1 MFKRMIAVL
10 AILIAGTAPA
20 LAKRVALVIGNGS
33 YEHTVQLPNPANDA
47 TLMAAKLRSLGFDV
61 VAGQDQS
68 YSDMRRSVMEFAKK
82 AYGAEIALLF
92 YAGHGMQVGGQ
103 NLLVPIDAKIEDE
116 TSLDFETIS
125 VDFIMRQMSKDVKVQ
140 MVFLDACR
148 DNPLA
153 RTLAR
158 RMGPSRSGNLGS
170 GLAEIKIEETGG
182 EGSVIAFATSPGD
195 VALDGD
201 GSNSPFTSAL
211 IRHIDTP
218 NASIQTVMTRV
229 TGDVYDATEKRQRPW
244 VNASLIGEVFLNKRA
259 TETGTEVAALGNA
272 ATSAPQQP
280 AASTA
285 AVNTTTQSNIAWE
298 REKLIWETAK
308 SSNTVADYQAYL
320 SAYPSGTFADFA
332 RNSIK
337 RLEAKSQ
344 VASIDPAVTPSAAT
358 PSASQTGAPTGVV
371 STLPDPQKAI
381 PGTPETEATL
391 GWNRTARKQVQTR
404 LNLSGQNVG
413 RADGA
418 FGPKTRAGITAW
430 QTANGIV
437 PTGYFTAAQYALLTT
452 QTAVQYTAYEA
463 EVKRKQA
470 AAAAA
475 KRRQQASRSTT
486 PTRQP
491 GTAGTAPQRV
501 PANNN
506 NNTGGGINPAGAAF
520 IGGVVGGILGGAIG
534 R

>member
-20 LAKRVALVIGNGS
+20 LAKRVALVIGNGA
-33 YEHTVQLPNPANDA
+33 YEHTVPLPNPANDA
-47 TLMAAKLRSLGFDV
+47 ELMASKLRGLGFEV

-68 YSDMRRSVMEFAKK
+68 YNDMRRTVMQFAKK
-82 AYGAEIALLF
+82 AYGAEIAVLF

-125 VDFIMRQMSKDVKVQ
+125 VDFILRQMSKDVKVQ

-158 RMGPSRSGNLGS
+158 RMGPSRSGSLGA
-170 GLAEIKIEETGG
+170 GLAEIKVQESGG

-195 VALDGD
+195 VALDGE
-201 GSNSPFTSAL
+201 GENSPFTSAL

-218 NASIQTVMTRV
+218 NVSIQTVMTRV
-229 TGDVYDATEKRQRPW
+229 TGDVYDETEKRQRPW
-244 VNASLIGEVFLNKRA
+244 VNASLIGEVFLNKQA
-259 TETGTEVAALGNA
+259 IVETTEVASLGTT
-272 ATSAPQQP
+272 ATTTPQP
-280 AASTA
+280 TVTTNAASTA
-285 AVNTTTQSNIAWE
+285 ATQSTIAWE
-298 REKLIWETAK
+298 REKLVWDTVK
-308 SSNTVADYQAYL
+308 DSNTVADYESYL

-337 RLEAKSQ
+337 RLKSASQ
-344 VASIDPAVTPSAAT
+344 VASVNPTATAPNAAQAGT
-358 PSASQTGAPTGVV
+358 VAS
-371 STLPDPQKAI
+371 LPNPQNTV
-381 PGTPETEATL
+381 PGTAETEAGI
-391 GWNRTARKQVQTR
+391 GWNRTARREVQAR
-404 LNLSGQNVG
+404 LNLSGHNVG
-413 RADGA
+413 NPDGA
-418 FGPKTRAGITAW
+418 FGPKTRRGITAW
-430 QTANGIV
+430 QTTNSIM
-437 PTGYFTAAQYALLTT
+437 PTGYFTAAQYSLLTT
-452 QTAVQYTAYEA
+452 QTAAQYTAYAA
-463 EVKRKQA
+463 EVKRKRQA
-470 AAAAA
+470 AAAA
-475 KRRQQASRSTT
+475 SRSATTTRRTSNTTTT
-486 PTRQP
+486 PRRT
-491 GTAGTAPQRV
+491 T
-501 PANNN
+501 N